1 MKKTPK
7 ANTYSGE
14 PPQTRSVGDVIS
26 AWENTYRPTP
36 KQSFFKRLRTALW
49 ESIAIN
55 L

>member
-26 AWENTYRPTP
+26 AWENIYRPQK
-36 KQSFFKRLRTALW
+36 KQSFFKRLWNALW

-55 L
+55 F